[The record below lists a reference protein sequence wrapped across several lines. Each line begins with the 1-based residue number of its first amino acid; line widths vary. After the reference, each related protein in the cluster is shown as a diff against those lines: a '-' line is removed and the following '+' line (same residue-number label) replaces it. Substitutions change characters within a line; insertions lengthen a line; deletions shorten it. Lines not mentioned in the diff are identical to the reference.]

1 MDKFFTAV
9 KNIFLG
15 GIMVTLL
22 WALLIT
28 VSIILLLGAIGIW
41 LASIVNSGDV
51 WDGLREYGEAVVE
64 AFTSKQN

>member
-1 MDKFFTAV
+1 MNKIFTAV

-28 VSIILLLGAIGIW
+28 VSIILLLGATGTW
-41 LASIVNSGDV
+41 LSSIVNSGDV
-51 WDGLREYGEAVVE
+51 WDDLDEYGKAVVE
-64 AFTSKQN
+64 AFTSKQK